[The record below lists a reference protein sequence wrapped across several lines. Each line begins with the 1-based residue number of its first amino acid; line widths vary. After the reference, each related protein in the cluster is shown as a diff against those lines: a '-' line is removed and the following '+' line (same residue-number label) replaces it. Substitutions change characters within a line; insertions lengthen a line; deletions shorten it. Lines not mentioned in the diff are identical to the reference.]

1 MNLETSMGVRH
12 LPSQFR
18 AVEIGLGH
26 SRRSDGSHHR
36 LLRCSRWRGV
46 CSTRLHRRCGTSSRR
61 LLVKDGLLV
70 NDNFC
75 ISIARPHSSRFLLER
90 LISESPVSG
99 LHDDREWIDLGALVS
114 PAGYAGIIGNSRA
127 MRTMLATIERFAPY
141 KSTVLITGQS
151 GSGKELTARMLH
163 LLGPFSKGP
172 FISFNCSNLVEGL
185 AESQLFGHIKGA
197 FTHARD
203 ANLGCFRQAHGR
215 TLLLDEIG
223 ELPAGMQA
231 KLLRVCDSL
240 EIQPVGSTESIQL
253 DLRLLAATNR
263 NLHAMVTAG
272 EFRADLFLGSM
283 LLRLR
288 RRR

>member
-1 MNLETSMGVRH
+1 
-12 LPSQFR
+12 
-18 AVEIGLGH
+18 
-26 SRRSDGSHHR
+26 
-36 LLRCSRWRGV
+36 
-46 CSTRLHRRCGTSSRR
+46 
-61 LLVKDGLLV
+61 
-70 NDNFC
+70 
-75 ISIARPHSSRFLLER
+75 
-90 LISESPVSG
+90 
-99 LHDDREWIDLGALVS
+99 
-114 PAGYAGIIGNSRA
+114 
-127 MRTMLATIERFAPY
+127 MRTMLTTIERFAPY

-185 AESQLFGHIKGA
+185 AESQLFGHTKGA

-203 ANLGCFRQAHGR
+203 ANLGCFRQAHGG

-272 EFRADLFLGSM
+272 EFRADLFF
-283 LLRLR
+283 RLNVAAIETPPLSAR
-288 RRR
+288 LEDVGR